1 MPIPE
6 QTPVN
11 SYTANGSTTTF
22 VYTFKIF
29 VDADLKVTVDGAVK
43 TLTTDY
49 TVTGAGNAGG
59 GNVVFGVAPANGT
72 AIVIYR
78 DLTAKRDT
86 DYVDGGD
93 LRAQTLDDD
102 IDRVV
107 MLVQQLK
114 DDKNRALKLAKGE
127 TSDQVISETAA
138 NRANKVIGF
147 DASGALILKIIADL
161 GGIGIG
167 DGLQVLSDVL
177 SAKVGD
183 GIQIVNEEI
192 RVGSELLWTADL
204 ISDFVVSGLLGSD
217 PGASLTMTIPGGTA
231 YVIGKRVVKSGSDAD
246 LTKTYTASKDTYV
259 DISNTGA
266 ITYSEVANGAAAPA
280 VAANSIRLEK
290 VITNATEITGVTDL
304 RVMKPNVAASSGS
317 DEASQLLD
325 NVGIAASIDSN
336 ALTIALKGADGN
348 APSASNVVKIK
359 FRSATLTSGITYTR
373 EITAATSIVLSAG
386 STLGFAANETGR
398 IYVWAIDNAGTSELA
413 FSRTADIFPE
423 GNLVTTTAEGGAG
436 AADSAAIMYS
446 TSART
451 NVSCR
456 CLCYVEIQTGATAG
470 NWSNDALKIQIMG
483 PGIKRTGDIVQTVR
497 TAKTD
502 TFSGELT
509 TFTNITGL
517 TVAITPT
524 SVCNKVRVRSTTV
537 AGCGTYSWLRQAR
550 NGTELAIG
558 DAASNRRRVNSSNP
572 YIAATG
578 NHNSSISM
586 EDLDAPASVS
596 ALTYS
601 VQGLVHVSGYPIYI
615 NRSEADSDT
624 TQQGRSV
631 SIIAATEEFA

>member
-1 MPIPE
+1 MSQHDMDVANQSRTNFRQDLNNALQAQATQQAGTGDPAIMYGY
-6 QTPVN
+6 QTKIDTSPLPGNNAIIYMRTGANDAWQRWAEIDKTTGRILVDAA
-11 SYTANGSTTTF
+11 SMALLLATANDFTASQKLKGDALLLR
-22 VYTFKIF
+22 FK
-29 VDADLKVTVDGAVK
+29 DT
-43 TLTTDY
+43 
-49 TVTGAGNAGG
+49 GG
-59 GNVVFGVAPANGT
+59 GGVEW
-72 AIVIYR
+72 AIR
-78 DLTAKRDT
+78 S
-86 DYVDGGD
+86 DGGN
-93 LRAQTLDDD
+93 LELCENT
-102 IDRVV
+102 
-107 MLVQQLK
+107 
-114 DDKNRALKLAKGE
+114 
-127 TSDQVISETAA
+127 
-138 NRANKVIGF
+138 
-147 DASGALILKIIADL
+147 
-161 GGIGIG
+161 
-167 DGLQVLSDVL
+167 
-177 SAKVGD
+177 
-183 GIQIVNEEI
+183 
-192 RVGSELLWTADL
+192 GSEGSPTWTVRQTITSA
-204 ISDFVVSGLLGSD
+204 GL
-217 PGASLTMTIPGGTA
+217 
-231 YVIGKRVVKSGSDAD
+231 
-246 LTKTYTASKDTYV
+246 
-259 DISNTGA
+259 
-266 ITYSEVANGAAAPA
+266 
-280 VAANSIRLEK
+280 
-290 VITNATEITGVTDL
+290 
-304 RVMKPNVAASSGS
+304 SSGS
-317 DEASQLLD
+317 DEQSQLLD